1 MDFLRLGAGEG
12 GRSEVDFATVVEG
25 VLGRGFEVGVFAV
38 GVFDGALVGSFVVFA
53 GSFAGGFAEDGGGV
67 GSSSSS
73 SLRRAYRFEAFVG
86 AFDFEGAGLD
96 GPCFFEGVVGG
107 VLLRLGLEPGALR
120 GEELRLGLEVVALRG
135 EELRLGLEVVA
146 LRKEEL
152 RVGVEG
158 DLIAAER
165 SSLRRTEG
173 GEGGGELA
181 FGFVGRVGEGLRCLG
196 RMEFIDFPRE
206 EERRRMEVLG
216 EALTAMDAADLI
228 RLVGDC
234 RNSRA
239 GKVSSFLTSR
249 GAASGE
255 EPARTVLYD
264 LTGEKV
270 IFVEPERRVIEEV
283 VFEEETGEYAVGA
296 PFGSTEPVGLSTRG
310 EGGELVSL
318 EGDMVDD
325 FSGFFR
331 RKEGRWIRRRVESG
345 RRQRGG
351 VVEVKGSLV
360 RRLRN
365 DLSEQSKAQ
374 IERWYQSAVY
384 WRC

>member
-1 MDFLRLGAGEG
+1 
-12 GRSEVDFATVVEG
+12 
-25 VLGRGFEVGVFAV
+25 
-38 GVFDGALVGSFVVFA
+38 
-53 GSFAGGFAEDGGGV
+53 
-67 GSSSSS
+67 
-73 SLRRAYRFEAFVG
+73 
-86 AFDFEGAGLD
+86 
-96 GPCFFEGVVGG
+96 
-107 VLLRLGLEPGALR
+107 LGLEVVALR

-173 GEGGGELA
+173 GEGGGELV
-181 FGFVGRVGEGLRCLG
+181 FGFVERVGEGLRCLG

-239 GKVSSFLTSR
+239 GKVSSSLTSR

-360 RRLRN
+360 RRLGN